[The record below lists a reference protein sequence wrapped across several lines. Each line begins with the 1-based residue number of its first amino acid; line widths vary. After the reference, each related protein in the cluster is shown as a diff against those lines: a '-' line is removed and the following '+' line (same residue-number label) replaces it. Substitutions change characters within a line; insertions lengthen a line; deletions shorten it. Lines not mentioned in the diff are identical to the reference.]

1 MAMVFAL
8 LVVSMLVLNDRLIGD
23 ALRRKSDSAA
33 MPRNTGARC
42 GVGGGD
48 GARRPARRRDPRA
61 R

>member
-33 MPRNTGARC
+33 MPRRYRQGAGSAERRSPTGSAGEAGAR
-42 GVGGGD
+42 
-48 GARRPARRRDPRA
+48 
-61 R
+61 